1 MQSYIARRLLLAIPT
16 LFGVTLLIFLAM
28 RVLPGDPLS
37 AVTGEGGAV
46 FVLNEEQLKAAR
58 ASLGLDK
65 PYYAQYLDWI
75 AALARGE
82 LGKSFWKDT
91 PISEILAR
99 RAPITFQVALMAVI
113 LSWLIGLPVGVLSA
127 VKYHSGFDVGSRI
140 VVTLFMAVPSFWL
153 GLMFILL
160 LVSLF
165 SWRPP
170 LDIVYL
176 SEDPAANLQMTLG
189 PSLTLGIGMGAVM
202 ARITR
207 SSVLEVLHEEYVRTA
222 RAKGLRERAIV
233 WGHVLK
239 NAMLPILTFSGV
251 IMGQLLA
258 GSVAVERAFS
268 VPGLGLALV
277 SAIYERDWMVIQNLV
292 LLYGGIYI
300 LINLVVDISYALV
313 DPRIRYR

>member
-1 MQSYIARRLLLAIPT
+1 
-16 LFGVTLLIFLAM
+16 
-28 RVLPGDPLS
+28 
-37 AVTGEGGAV
+37 
-46 FVLNEEQLKAAR
+46 
-58 ASLGLDK
+58 LDK